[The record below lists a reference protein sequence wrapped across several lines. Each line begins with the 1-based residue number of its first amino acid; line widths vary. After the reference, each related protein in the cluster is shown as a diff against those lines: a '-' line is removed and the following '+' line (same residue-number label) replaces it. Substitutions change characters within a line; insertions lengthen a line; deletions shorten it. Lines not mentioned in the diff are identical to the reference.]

1 MKRRRKYRILLFI
14 FTLLAAIVFTLW
26 QLAANRPDY
35 SRTVTI
41 RSVPANTISTNH
53 NNTSKP
59 ATPSSHRRKTSPRPT
74 MSSEFSDKQP
84 LQLAVALE
92 KGIEPVSDIKAAYRV
107 KLPISHITPN
117 DAFDIDTL
125 KHSLPYLQ
133 PDAVNVLNRIG
144 TMFSD
149 SVQSR
154 TGHRSRIRVTSVLR
168 TEGSVARLR
177 RLNRNAVENSTHRY
191 GRTFDI
197 SYRNFTPDDT
207 THVLNSELGK
217 NILAGVLRKLRND
230 SLIYVKYEVKQGC
243 FHITTR

>member
-1 MKRRRKYRILLFI
+1 MKRRRKNRILLFI
-14 FTLLAAIVFTLW
+14 FTLLAAIVFTFW
-26 QLAANRPDY
+26 QLAGNRPDY
-35 SRTVTI
+35 STSVTI
-41 RSVPANTISTNH
+41 RPVSESSIIPGSVKTEVAPKPR
-53 NNTSKP
+53 SK
-59 ATPSSHRRKTSPRPT
+59 SLRRPT

-84 LQLAVALE
+84 IQLAVALE
-92 KGIEPVSDIKAAYRV
+92 KGIEPISDIKAANRV
-107 KLPISHITPN
+107 KLPIRHITPN
-117 DAFDIDTL
+117 DAYDIDTL

-133 PDAVNVLNRIG
+133 PDAAEVLTRIG
-144 TMFSD
+144 SMFAD